1 MLDTISW
8 LVGTEVEHPD
18 WVGLTAYDLL
28 FPLFIFI
35 VGVVIPISLRRQVE
49 REGLLV
55 AHWRV
60 LRRTALLFFL
70 GFLYYGGLSHHWPDV
85 RLMGVL
91 QRIALCYLFA
101 SLLFLHLRL
110 RGLIVAF
117 VVLMVGYWALL
128 TFIPV
133 PGAGAD
139 PYGEAANLARWVDEH
154 FLPGKKLLGTLDPE
168 GLLSTLPAIGTALLG
183 IFAGLL
189 LENPKLTPRTRVV
202 WLSCGGLGLLAV
214 GALWSLQ
221 FPISKWIWTST
232 YVLATGG
239 LSALLLASF
248 YQIIDIRGYR
258 RWAVPFVWV
267 GANAILLYLLN
278 EVARFHRL
286 ASRLVG
292 GDIATFADTH
302 LTHGAGQFLANLGGI
317 AAGGGAGGLSV
328 QAPAVSPGLTIAGAA
343 RSALAIGSRQRRLRT
358 KKPGRM
364 GLSRLFRAR
373 TALGRV
379 IAAPVRRSRP

>member
-1 MLDTISW
+1 MPMPPTSSRSAASAWPISRRRATSYSGRCRRPRPGRFRNSFCASGPGRSNDRGPAVSTLSDVAPRSGAPRSEPATAEPSVPPRSPARIEAVDALRGLDMICTIALVNTGLAVRDMLQGKGPLLDTISW

-28 FPLFIFI
+28 FPMFIFI

-168 GLLSTLPAIGTALLG
+168 GLLSTLPAIGTALVG
-183 IFAGLL
+183 VFAGLL
-189 LENPKLTPRTRVV
+189 LENPGLTPRTKVV
-202 WLSCGGLGLLAV
+202 RLICGGLGLLAV

-232 YVLATGG
+232 YVLTTGG
-239 LSALLLASF
+239 LSVLLLAVF
-248 YQIIDIRGYR
+248 YQI
-258 RWAVPFVWV
+258 
-267 GANAILLYLLN
+267 
-278 EVARFHRL
+278 
-286 ASRLVG
+286 
-292 GDIATFADTH
+292 
-302 LTHGAGQFLANLGGI
+302 
-317 AAGGGAGGLSV
+317 
-328 QAPAVSPGLTIAGAA
+328 
-343 RSALAIGSRQRRLRT
+343 
-358 KKPGRM
+358 
-364 GLSRLFRAR
+364 
-373 TALGRV
+373 
-379 IAAPVRRSRP
+379 